1 MRIALFAT
9 CIVDAMYP
17 EVAQATV
24 SILRRLGHE
33 VTFPEGQSCCGQ
45 MHINSGKFAQAE
57 PVIANHVRAFTSTEW
72 DVAVAPSASCV
83 ASLGH
88 QQPMVATRMG
98 NDALASEAAEVAE
111 RTYELTQFLTD
122 VQGVTDAAADLGS
135 YFPHRVTY
143 HPSCHGMRLL
153 RLGDRQSSL
162 VRSVEGIDFV
172 ELPLA
177 DSCCGFGGTFS
188 VKNPEVSSAMLADKV
203 RTIQATEADVCTG
216 GDASCLLHIGGG
228 MSRFDRTG
236 HFDGAPEVTAVH
248 VKETSTTDAQGH
260 TTETLTTVVGADDD
274 DHLTPGHRGTSPA
287 EPSRTQSGFRVGQA
301 AVHLARILAST
312 QEDTLRA
319 PSEGAEVSGGSLR

>member
-88 QQPMVATRMG
+88 QQPIVATSMG
-98 NDALASEAAEVAE
+98 NDALASEAAEVAG

-122 VQGVTDAAADLGS
+122 VEGVTDAAADLGS

-236 HFDGAPEVTAVH
+236 HFDGAPDVTAVH
-248 VKETSTTDAQGH
+248 VKEKSTTDDQGH
-260 TTETLTTVVGADDD
+260 TTETLTTVVGAADDA
-274 DHLTPGHRGTSPA
+274 HLTPRPRGPAPA

-312 QEDTLRA
+312 QEDPLRA

>member
-98 NDALASEAAEVAE
+98 NDALASEAAEVAG

-228 MSRFDRTG
+228 MSRFERTG
-236 HFDGAPEVTAVH
+236 SFGGAPDVTAVH
-248 VKETSTTDAQGH
+248 VKETSTTDDQGH

-312 QEDTLRA
+312 QEDPLRA